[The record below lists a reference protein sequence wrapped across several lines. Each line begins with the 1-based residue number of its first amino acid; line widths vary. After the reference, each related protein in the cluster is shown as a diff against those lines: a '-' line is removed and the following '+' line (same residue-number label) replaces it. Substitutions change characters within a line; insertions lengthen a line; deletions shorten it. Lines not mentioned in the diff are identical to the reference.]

1 MFDGGIFI
9 DEADEKKYKGK
20 PIVDVSEKTK
30 SKASKLKKEDLLF
43 PEGDEDFEEILPAA
57 KKKRDK
63 SERAPRGESR
73 SRAMIE
79 IPQDLLDEFED
90 IHSTFEPERA
100 TKKQFRQYRKMLS
113 ELCNVRYP
121 KKKREKKSK
130 KKK

>member
-1 MFDGGIFI
+1 MFEGGVFL
-9 DEADEKKYKGK
+9 DEDDKKKFKGQSV
-20 PIVDVSEKTK
+20 VDVSAKAK
-30 SKASKLKKEDLLF
+30 AKASKLKKEDLLF
-43 PEGDEDFEEILPAA
+43 PEDDEEFEEILPAA

-63 SERAPRGESR
+63 SERAPKESR

-79 IPQDLLDEFED
+79 IPQDLLDEFGD

-121 KKKREKKSK
+121 KKIREKKSK

>member
-9 DEADEKKYKGK
+9 DENDRYRFKGK
-20 PIVDVSEKTK
+20 PVVDVDDKTK

-43 PEGDEDFEEILPAA
+43 PEDDEFEEILPAE
-57 KKKRDK
+57 KKKKDK
-63 SERAPRGESR
+63 SERKAKGESR

-79 IPQDLLDEFED
+79 IPQDLLDEFGD

-100 TKKQFRQYRKMLS
+100 TKKQFRQYRKILS

-121 KKKREKKSK
+121 KKKREKKTK